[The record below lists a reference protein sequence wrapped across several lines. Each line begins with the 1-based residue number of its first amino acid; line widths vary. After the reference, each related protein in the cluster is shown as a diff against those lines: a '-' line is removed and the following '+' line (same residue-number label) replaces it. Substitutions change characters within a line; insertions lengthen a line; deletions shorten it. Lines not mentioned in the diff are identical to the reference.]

1 MKKQLTSMVFAIIAL
16 VPAVSL
22 AAISDRVVMDS
33 SIYGHFDVSFTE
45 GVPEPNGGFVGAS
58 PIFGDLFRLDI
69 FLTEQGTNIISDHLF
84 SVRGQRAC
92 DLGSGVGGDC
102 IFFSSDPNA
111 DAFIGTLC
119 TRGPA
124 FCRQEDGTLQSVG
137 DMVAAQ
143 NGGLGIFGGGTIF
156 IQSDVGGEV
165 PEPATLA
172 LLGLGL
178 AGLGVSRR
186 KRAS

>member
-1 MKKQLTSMVFAIIAL
+1 MKKWLTSLVFAIAAS

-22 AAISDRVVMDS
+22 AAISDRVLMDS
-33 SIYGHFDVSFTE
+33 GIYGHFDVSFTE
-45 GVPEPNGGFVGAS
+45 GAPEPNGGFVGAS
-58 PIFGDLFRLDI
+58 PIFSDTFKLDI

-84 SVRGQRAC
+84 SLQGARAC
-92 DLGSGVGGDC
+92 NLANGVGGDC
-102 IFFSSDPNA
+102 IFFSSDPGA

-119 TRGPA
+119 TRGAA
-124 FCRQEDGTLQSVG
+124 FCREEDGTLQSVG

-143 NGGLGIFGGGTIF
+143 NGGQGIFGGGTIF
-156 IQSDVGGEV
+156 IQSDLADV

-178 AGLGVSRR
+178 AGLGFNRR